1 MKGLIIKD
9 LLFIKSTWKNMIILF
24 IGSLLISIALGNY
37 LLAIC
42 SLPVLLL
49 SSGINTF
56 QTDEFYNTE
65 SYTLSYPLSRKQIV
79 LAKYLFTILLLLIAT
94 YLGLMIYYLIGVII
108 NPGYNGLNT
117 YMLKYFFMMEAGAL
131 IVDSIFYPV
140 IYKFG
145 CEKSRLVLMSIV
157 MLFLGI
163 SSILSVYINTA
174 NIKLD
179 LAGALN
185 FVQTYGVQVLGVLV
199 IIFLIISYLLS
210 IIFYKRKD
218 Y

>member
-42 SLPVLLL
+42 TLPVMLL
-49 SSGINTF
+49 SSGITTF

-65 SYTLSYPLSRKQIV
+65 SYTISYPLSRKQIV
-79 LAKYLFTILLLLIAT
+79 LSKYLFTLIMLLIST
-94 YLGLMIYYLIGVII
+94 YIGLMIYYIIHITI
-108 NPGYNGLNT
+108 NPGYYGLN
-117 YMLKYFFMMEAGAL
+117 MEMIKQFFMLEAGSL

-140 IYKFG
+140 IYKYG

-157 MLFLGI
+157 MLLLGI
-163 SSILSVYINTA
+163 GAIASVYINTQDVY
-174 NIKLD
+174 ID
-179 LAGALN
+179 FAGVLH
-185 FVQTYGVQVLGVLV
+185 FVQTYGIYVLSTVVLV
-199 IIFLIISYLLS
+199 FMVLSYLLS
-210 IIFYKRKD
+210 IKFYKHKD